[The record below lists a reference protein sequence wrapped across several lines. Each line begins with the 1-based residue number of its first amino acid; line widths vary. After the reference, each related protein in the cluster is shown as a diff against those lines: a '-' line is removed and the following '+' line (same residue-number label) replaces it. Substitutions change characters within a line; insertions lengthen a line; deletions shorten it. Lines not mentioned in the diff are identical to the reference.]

1 MLDRNLCFK
10 TYTKG
15 SYFGD
20 FEFFRNSCRMFSVRA
35 EKPCVLMKFSSES
48 LNEAFKVYRETKYIV
63 MRKSFLR
70 YLKYKNAI
78 FDICQYQSITMNDE
92 YWKNDRRFTGRENT
106 INIKIDHLFDR
117 CLEQQKLKASLA
129 KL

>member
-35 EKPCVLMKFSSES
+35 EKPCVLMKVSSES

-63 MRKSFLR
+63 MHKSFFRYLR
-70 YLKYKNAI
+70 YKKSI
-78 FDICQYQSITMNDE
+78 FQIFQYQSITMNDE
-92 YWKNDRRFTGRENT
+92 YWKNDRKFTGIENT
-106 INIKIDHLFDR
+106 INIKIDRLFNN
-117 CLEQQKLKASLA
+117 CLEEQKLKASLA